1 MANENSMTENSRAM
15 GKFITFEG
23 GEGAGKTTQ
32 AKMLCEALEGAG
44 IETLLTREPG
54 GTFGAEA
61 IRDLVLEG
69 TQDRWSGMTEL
80 LLMYA
85 ARLDHVEK
93 LIKPALERG
102 VWVVS
107 DRFSDSSVA
116 YQGYAR
122 GLGAEKVKS
131 VHSVVMDGFGP
142 DLTILFDIDPILAQ
156 KRVETRGEEL
166 SRFDSE
172 SIAFHNVLRDAFLEI
187 ATNESERIV
196 TVDAAASRD
205 GVHTRIIYAVTQK
218 YPEIAGKLGGSA

>member
-1 MANENSMTENSRAM
+1 MTA

-61 IRDLVLEG
+61 IRNLVLEG
-69 TQDRWSGMTEL
+69 TSDRWSGMTEL

-85 ARLDHVEK
+85 ARLDHMEK

-102 VWVVS
+102 VWVIS
-107 DRFSDSSVA
+107 DRFADSSLA

-122 GLGAEKVKS
+122 GLGAEKVKA
-131 VHSVVMDGFGP
+131 VHAAVMDGFEP

-156 KRVETRGEEL
+156 KRVETRGEDL
-166 SRFDSE
+166 SRFDAE
-172 SIAFHNVLRDAFLEI
+172 SIAFHNTLREAFLNI
-187 ATNESERIV
+187 AEENSERIF

-205 GVHTRIIYAVTQK
+205 GVQTRILFAISQK
-218 YPEIAGKLGGSA
+218 YPELAGKLGSSA

>member
-1 MANENSMTENSRAM
+1 MTI

-61 IRDLVLEG
+61 IRNLVLEG
-69 TQDRWSGMTEL
+69 TSDRWSGMTEL

-85 ARLDHVEK
+85 ARLDHMEK

-102 VWVVS
+102 VWVIS
-107 DRFSDSSVA
+107 DRFADSSLA

-122 GLGAEKVKS
+122 GLGAEKVKA
-131 VHSVVMDGFGP
+131 VHAAVMDGFEP

-156 KRVETRGEEL
+156 KRVETRGEDL
-166 SRFDSE
+166 SRFDAE
-172 SIAFHNVLRDAFLEI
+172 SIAFHNTLREAFLNI
-187 ATNESERIV
+187 AEENSERIF

-205 GVHTRIIYAVTQK
+205 SVQTRILFAISQK
-218 YPEIAGKLGGSA
+218 YPKLAGKLGSSA

>member
-1 MANENSMTENSRAM
+1 MTP

-32 AKMLCEALEGAG
+32 AKMLAEALEGAG
-44 IETLLTREPG
+44 IETLMTREPG

-69 TQDRWSGMTEL
+69 TSDRWSGMTEL

-93 LIKPALERG
+93 LVKPERG
-102 VWVVS
+102 VWVIS
-107 DRFSDSSVA
+107 DRFSDSSMA

-122 GLGAEKVKS
+122 ELGPERVKAL
-131 VHSVVMDGFGP
+131 HEAVMDSFEP

-166 SRFDSE
+166 SRFDAE
-172 SIAFHNVLRDAFLEI
+172 SIAFHNTLREAFLNI
-187 ATNESERIV
+187 AEANAERIF

-205 GVHTRIIYAVTQK
+205 GVQTRILFAVSQK
-218 YPEIAGKLGGSA
+218 YPELAGKLGSSA

>member
-1 MANENSMTENSRAM
+1 MKP
-15 GKFITFEG
+15 GQFITFEG

-32 AKMLCEALEGAG
+32 AKMLVEALEGAG
-44 IETLLTREPG
+44 IETLMTREPG

-69 TQDRWSGMTEL
+69 TSDRWSGMTEL

-102 VWVVS
+102 VWVIC
-107 DRFSDSSVA
+107 DRFSDSSLA

-122 GLGAEKVKS
+122 GLGPDKVEAL
-131 VHSVVMDGFGP
+131 HAAVMNEFEP

-156 KRVETRGEEL
+156 KRVETRGENL
-166 SRFDSE
+166 SRFDAE
-172 SIAFHNVLRDAFLEI
+172 SIAFHNTLRDAFLNI
-187 ATNESERIV
+187 AKDNPKRV
-196 TVDAAASRD
+196 FTVDAAASRD
-205 GVHTRIIYAVTQK
+205 GVQTRILFAVTQK
-218 YPEIAGKLGGSA
+218 YPELAGKLGSSA

>member
-1 MANENSMTENSRAM
+1 MTA

-32 AKMLCEALEGAG
+32 AKMLAEALEGAG
-44 IETLLTREPG
+44 IETLMTREPG

-69 TQDRWSGMTEL
+69 TSDRWSGMTEL

-102 VWVVS
+102 VWVIS
-107 DRFSDSSVA
+107 DRFSDSSMA

-122 GLGAEKVKS
+122 ELGPEKVRAL
-131 VHSVVMDGFGP
+131 HEAVMDGFEP

-166 SRFDSE
+166 SRFDAE
-172 SIAFHNVLRDAFLEI
+172 SIAFHNTLREAFLNI
-187 ATNESERIV
+187 ANTNEERV
-196 TVDAAASRD
+196 FTVDAAASRD
-205 GVHTRIIYAVTQK
+205 GVQTRILFAVSQK
-218 YPEIAGKLGGSA
+218 YPELAGKLGSSA

>member
-1 MANENSMTENSRAM
+1 MAQ

-32 AKMLCEALEGAG
+32 AKMLCEALEAAG
-44 IETLLTREPG
+44 VETLLTREPG

-61 IRDLVLEG
+61 IRNLVLEG
-69 TQDRWSGMTEL
+69 TSDRWSGMTEL

-102 VWVVS
+102 VWVIS
-107 DRFSDSSVA
+107 DRFSDSSLA

-122 GLGAEKVKS
+122 GLGPDKVRAL
-131 VHSVVMDGFGP
+131 HEAVMDGFEP
-142 DLTILFDIDPILAQ
+142 DLTVLFDIDPILAQ
-156 KRVETRGEEL
+156 KRVETRGEDL

-172 SIAFHNVLRDAFLEI
+172 SIDFHNTLRNAFLDI
-187 ATNESERIV
+187 AEANAERIF

-205 GVHTRIIYAVTQK
+205 GVQTRILFAVSQK
-218 YPEIAGKLGGSA
+218 YPELAGKLGSSA